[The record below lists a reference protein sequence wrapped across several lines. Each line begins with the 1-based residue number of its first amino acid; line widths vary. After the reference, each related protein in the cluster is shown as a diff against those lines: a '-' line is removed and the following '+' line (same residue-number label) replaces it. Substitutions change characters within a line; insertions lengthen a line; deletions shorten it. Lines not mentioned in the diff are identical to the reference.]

1 MRKVIIC
8 ILVLVGLFS
17 CSEKIEEPKI
27 SKELIDLA
35 CQENIKQK
43 EIFDSKRKTF
53 IKHHYSIDIFAKLNN
68 GKYVETNFYELL
80 KIYEKSFKNL
90 RKKSG
95 KNNILLSIRIVYF
108 LGSL

>member
-90 RKKSG
+90 
-95 KNNILLSIRIVYF
+95 SIF
-108 LGSL
+108 